1 MNFNST
7 EYLVFLPAV
16 FLLYWF
22 VFKKSRTQNLL
33 VVVASYIFYGLW
45 DWKCLALI
53 FATSSVSYLCGI
65 ALGRNDV
72 KERLRPW
79 ISGFN
84 ILFNLAILAVFKY
97 YNFFGESF
105 AALLGCAGV
114 NAGWVTTDIILPVGI
129 SFYTFQAL
137 GYTIDVY
144 RRWVEPARD
153 FVAFMAFI
161 SFFPQLVAGPIERA
175 SNLLPQF
182 LSPRRFNYAK
192 AVDGMRLILL
202 GLAKKMLV
210 ADNCAAAVDTI
221 FENWQQLD
229 GGTLLY
235 GAVLFAFQIYG
246 DFSGY
251 SDIARGSGKLLGIE
265 LMRNFRYP
273 YFSRDIAEFWRRWH
287 ISLNTWFRDY
297 VYIPLGG
304 SRCGKVKI
312 IRNTFVIFL
321 LSGLWHGADW
331 TFLCWGAYNALLFIP
346 LLLSGS
352 NRKNMD
358 TVAAGRRL
366 PSCKELLQMLQTFL
380 AVTFGW
386 IFFRAESVGQAV
398 GYVTRIFTCFT
409 ITVPQYGQKAFFFV
423 ALLLLAEW
431 SKRHKEHPLEFDGR
445 GVVKYR
451 FVRMALYFVIFMA
464 ALLLAGDK
472 VDFIYFQF

>member
-22 VFKKSRTQNLL
+22 VFKKCRPQNVL
-33 VVVASYIFYGLW
+33 VVIASYIFYGSW

-53 FATSSVSYLCGI
+53 FATSLVSYLCGI
-65 ALGRNDV
+65 ALGRHDV

-105 AALLGCAGV
+105 AALLNSVGM
-114 NAGWVTTDIILPVGI
+114 NAGWVTTDIVLPVGI

-144 RRWVEPARD
+144 RRKIEPTRD

-182 LSPRRFNYAK
+182 LTPRSFNYAN

-202 GLAKKMLV
+202 GLVKKMLV
-210 ADNCAAAVDTI
+210 ADNCAGAVDTI
-221 FENWQQLD
+221 FDNWQQLD

-265 LMRNFRYP
+265 LMQNFRYP

-331 TFLCWGAYNALLFIP
+331 TFICWGAYNALLFIP
-346 LLLSGS
+346 LLLSGN
-352 NRKNMD
+352 NRNNMD
-358 TVAAGRRL
+358 TVAVGRSW
-366 PSCKELLQMLQTFL
+366 PSFKELLQMSLTFL
-380 AVTFGW
+380 AVTVGW
-386 IFFRAESVGQAV
+386 VFFRAGSMEQAV
-398 GYVTRIFTCFT
+398 GYITRMFTGFS
-409 ITVPQYGQKAFFFV
+409 ITVPPYGHKAFLFII
-423 ALLLLAEW
+423 LLLLAEW
-431 SKRHKEHPLEFDGR
+431 SGRHKEHPLEFGGR
-445 GVVKYR
+445 GVMKYR
-451 FVRMALYFVIFMA
+451 FARVALYFIVFMA
-464 ALLLAGDK
+464 TLLLAGDK

>member
-22 VFKKSRTQNLL
+22 VFKKCRPQNVL
-33 VVVASYIFYGLW
+33 VVIASYIFYGSW

-53 FATSSVSYLCGI
+53 FATSLVSYLCGI
-65 ALGRNDV
+65 ALGRHDV

-97 YNFFGESF
+97 YNFFGENF
-105 AALLGCAGV
+105 TALLNSVGM
-114 NAGWVTTDIILPVGI
+114 NAGWVTTDIVLPVGI

-144 RRWVEPARD
+144 RRKIEPTRD

-175 SNLLPQF
+175 YNLLPQF
-182 LSPRRFNYAK
+182 LTPRSFNYAN

-202 GLAKKMLV
+202 GLVKKMLV
-210 ADNCAAAVDTI
+210 ADNCAGAVDTI
-221 FENWQQLD
+221 FDNWQQLD

-265 LMRNFRYP
+265 LMQNFRYP

-331 TFLCWGAYNALLFIP
+331 TFICWGAYNALLFIP
-346 LLLSGS
+346 LLLSGN
-352 NRKNMD
+352 NRNNMD
-358 TVAAGRRL
+358 TVAVGRSW
-366 PSCKELLQMLQTFL
+366 PSFKELLQMLLTFL
-380 AVTFGW
+380 AVTVGW
-386 IFFRAESVGQAV
+386 VFFRAGSMEQAV
-398 GYVTRIFTCFT
+398 GYITRIFTGFS
-409 ITVPQYGQKAFFFV
+409 ITVPPYGHKAFLFII
-423 ALLLLAEW
+423 LLLLAEW
-431 SKRHKEHPLEFDGR
+431 IGRHKEHPLEFGGR
-445 GVVKYR
+445 GVMKYR
-451 FVRMALYFVIFMA
+451 FARVALYFIVFMA
-464 ALLLAGDK
+464 TLLLAGDK

>member
-22 VFKKSRTQNLL
+22 VFKKCRPQNVL
-33 VVVASYIFYGLW
+33 VVIASYIFYGSW

-53 FATSSVSYLCGI
+53 FATSLVSYLCGI
-65 ALGRNDV
+65 ALGRHDV

-105 AALLGCAGV
+105 TALLNSVGM
-114 NAGWVTTDIILPVGI
+114 NAGWVTTDIVLPVGI

-144 RRWVEPARD
+144 RRKIEPTRD

-175 SNLLPQF
+175 YNLLPQF
-182 LSPRRFNYAK
+182 LTPRSFNYAN

-202 GLAKKMLV
+202 GLVKKMLV
-210 ADNCAAAVDTI
+210 ADNCAGAVDTI
-221 FENWQQLD
+221 FDNWQQLD

-265 LMRNFRYP
+265 LMQNFRYP

-331 TFLCWGAYNALLFIP
+331 TFICWGAYNALLFIP
-346 LLLSGS
+346 LLLSGN
-352 NRKNMD
+352 NRNNMD
-358 TVAAGRRL
+358 TVAAGRKL
-366 PSCKELLQMLQTFL
+366 PSFKELLQMSLTFL
-380 AVTFGW
+380 AVTVGW
-386 IFFRAESVGQAV
+386 VFFRAESVEQAV
-398 GYVTRIFTCFT
+398 GYLARMFTGFT
-409 ITVPQYGQKAFFFV
+409 ITVPQYGHKAFLFII
-423 ALLLLAEW
+423 LLLLAEW
-431 SKRHKEHPLEFDGR
+431 IGRHKEHPLEFGGR
-445 GVVKYR
+445 GVMKYR
-451 FVRMALYFVIFMA
+451 FARVALYFIVFMA
-464 ALLLAGDK
+464 TLLLAGDK

>member
-22 VFKKSRTQNLL
+22 VFKKCRPQNVL
-33 VVVASYIFYGLW
+33 VVIASYIFYGSW

-53 FATSSVSYLCGI
+53 FATSLVSYLCGI
-65 ALGRNDV
+65 ALGRHDV

-105 AALLGCAGV
+105 TALLNSVGM
-114 NAGWVTTDIILPVGI
+114 NAGWVTTDIVLPVGI

-144 RRWVEPARD
+144 RRKIEPTRD

-175 SNLLPQF
+175 YNLLPQF
-182 LSPRRFNYAK
+182 LTPRSFNYAN

-202 GLAKKMLV
+202 GLVKKMLV
-210 ADNCAAAVDTI
+210 ADNCAGAVDTI
-221 FENWQQLD
+221 FDNWQQLD

-265 LMRNFRYP
+265 LMQNFRYP

-331 TFLCWGAYNALLFIP
+331 TFICWGAYNALLFIP
-346 LLLSGS
+346 LLLSGN
-352 NRKNMD
+352 NRNNMD
-358 TVAAGRRL
+358 TVAAGRKL
-366 PSCKELLQMLQTFL
+366 PSFKELLQMSLTFL
-380 AVTFGW
+380 AVTVGW
-386 IFFRAESVGQAV
+386 DLGTEPLVFTVNVG
-398 GYVTRIFTCFT
+398 
-409 ITVPQYGQKAFFFV
+409 
-423 ALLLLAEW
+423 
-431 SKRHKEHPLEFDGR
+431 GR
-445 GVVKYR
+445 STSS
-451 FVRMALYFVIFMA
+451 
-464 ALLLAGDK
+464 DSP
-472 VDFIYFQF
+472 

>member
-7 EYLVFLPAV
+7 EYIVFLPAV

-22 VFKKSRTQNLL
+22 VFKKCRPQNVL
-33 VVVASYIFYGLW
+33 VVIASYIFYGSW

-53 FATSSVSYLCGI
+53 FATSLVSYLCGI
-65 ALGRNDV
+65 ALGRHDV

-97 YNFFGESF
+97 YNFFGENF
-105 AALLGCAGV
+105 TALLNSVGM
-114 NAGWVTTDIILPVGI
+114 NAGWVTTDIVLPVGI

-144 RRWVEPARD
+144 RRKIEPTRD

-175 SNLLPQF
+175 YNLLPQF
-182 LSPRRFNYAK
+182 LTPRSFNYAN

-202 GLAKKMLV
+202 GLVKKMLV
-210 ADNCAAAVDTI
+210 ADNCAGAVDTI
-221 FENWQQLD
+221 FDNWQQLD

-265 LMRNFRYP
+265 LMQNFRYP

-331 TFLCWGAYNALLFIP
+331 TFICWGAYNALLFIP
-346 LLLSGS
+346 LLLSGN
-352 NRKNMD
+352 NRNNMD
-358 TVAAGRRL
+358 TVAVGRSW
-366 PSCKELLQMLQTFL
+366 PSFKELLQMLLTFL
-380 AVTFGW
+380 AVTVGW
-386 IFFRAESVGQAV
+386 VFFRAGSMEQAV
-398 GYVTRIFTCFT
+398 GYITRIFTGFS
-409 ITVPQYGQKAFFFV
+409 ITVPPYGHKAFLFII
-423 ALLLLAEW
+423 LLLLAEW
-431 SKRHKEHPLEFDGR
+431 IGRHKEHPLEFGGR
-445 GVVKYR
+445 GVMKYR
-451 FVRMALYFVIFMA
+451 FARVALYFIVFMA
-464 ALLLAGDK
+464 TLLLAGDK